1 MKRNRTSWAVTALA
15 AVLVTGGCDSGQEV
29 SAPRWRVEVVSRAPH
44 DPRAFTQGLEVVDGV
59 RYESTGM
66 WGESSARAAAQA
78 DGAELARV
86 DIPAPVFAEGITRA
100 GDTVWQLTWQD
111 GFAIARD
118 PVTLAERGRV
128 PYVGEGWGICAQRD
142 RLVMSD
148 GSGTL
153 TFRDRVSFAALGT
166 VSLRGYPDPHPN
178 ELDCAPDGTI
188 YANNYPTDDILRIDP
203 ATGRVLAVID
213 ARGLLT
219 PAERARA
226 DVLNGIAHLPGT
238 DRFLVTGK
246 YWPTLFE
253 VRFLPE

>member
-15 AVLVTGGCDSGQEV
+15 ATLVVGGCGGGQEV

-44 DPRAFTQGLEVVDGV
+44 DPGAFTQGLEVVDGV
-59 RYESTGM
+59 RYESTGQP
-66 WGESSARAAAQA
+66 GRSSARTAAA
-78 DGAELARV
+78 DSGAELARV

-100 GDTVWQLTWQD
+100 GDILWQLTWQD
-111 GFAIARD
+111 GFAFDRD
-118 PVTLAERGRV
+118 PVTLAERRRV
-128 PYVGEGWGICAQRD
+128 PYAGEGWGICAQPD

-148 GSGTL
+148 GTDTL
-153 TFRDRVSFAALGT
+153 TFRDRVSFAVLGT
-166 VSLRGYPDPHPN
+166 VTLRGYPDPHPN
-178 ELDCAPDGTI
+178 ELDCAPDGTV
-188 YANNYPTDDILRIDP
+188 YANNYLTDDILRIDP

-219 PAERARA
+219 RTERASA

-246 YWPTLFE
+246 YWPTMFE
-253 VRFLPE
+253 VRFLPG